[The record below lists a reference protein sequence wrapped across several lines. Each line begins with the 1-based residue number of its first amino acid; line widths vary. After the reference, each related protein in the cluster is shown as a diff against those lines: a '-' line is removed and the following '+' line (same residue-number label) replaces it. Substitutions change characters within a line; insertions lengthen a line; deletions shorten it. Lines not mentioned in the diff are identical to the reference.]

1 MGEPLEGIAHKRTAI
16 ELMEQLGDQRTAA
29 EWLNSLGVNYRVL
42 GQPSTALK
50 YHLEVLPIMEAL
62 GDSTEIAFT
71 YILIGAVHRST
82 AQWPGAL
89 HHFHIARGKY
99 EELQDTLG
107 LSMAYNDLGTAWYG
121 AGNMDSAM
129 YWHRKAADL
138 REHVDYFHGI
148 AYSHQFMAQIHRRE
162 GRYEQAITEYRIAMA
177 NFARVPTY
185 SQVASIYGDI
195 AQIQKEQGNADSALV
210 TITQALTVLQQYNE
224 AQFATQLYVQAGD
237 IHAYRDEFSE
247 AERAYLKAMEIA
259 RKSQILDLQQGI
271 AKRLSNLYEDH
282 GDLHRAYLNHTGYLA
297 LRDTVRSRSG
307 KSEVLRMM
315 LQHNADQAEQ
325 EKERRQEA
333 RRIEQQAE
341 LGARERQKH
350 FYLAGGGLLFVL
362 ALGLV
367 GRMRFSARSKRELEQ
382 QQRDLQGAKERAEQS
397 ERFKERFLANM
408 SHEIRTPMNAIMGM
422 TAIMRRGER
431 LPHQQVYFDAIA
443 QSADNLLHIIND
455 ILDLSKL
462 DADRV
467 ELEMTPIDPRT
478 VVEGIAQDI
487 GPRARDKG
495 LELRIDLDPD
505 IGGTVLGDATRLRQL
520 LMNLV
525 ENAVKYTT
533 RGHVQLSAGI
543 VGVEK
548 ASKTISFSVS
558 DTGPGIPKERMDT
571 IFEEFNKAYAYSEGH
586 GRYGGTGLSL
596 AISKRL
602 TELHGGELVVTSE
615 VGKGSTFTATITFQV
630 VAVEEGT
637 IDQKPDVELRDLR
650 ILV

>member
-1 MGEPLEGIAHKRTAI
+1 M
-16 ELMEQLGDQRTAA
+16 
-29 EWLNSLGVNYRVL
+29 
-42 GQPSTALK
+42 
-50 YHLEVLPIMEAL
+50 
-62 GDSTEIAFT
+62 
-71 YILIGAVHRST
+71 HRST

-162 GRYEQAITEYRIAMA
+162 GRYEQAIAEYRIAMA

-185 SQVASIYGDI
+185 SQVAAIYGDI
-195 AQIQKEQGNADSALV
+195 AQMHKELGNADSALI
-210 TITQALTVLQQYNE
+210 TITQALNVLQQYNE
-224 AQFATQLYVQAGD
+224 AQFAAHLYVQAGG
-237 IHAYRDEFSE
+237 IHAYRDEFAE
-247 AERAYLKAMEIA
+247 AERAYLKAMDIA

-271 AKRLSNLYEDH
+271 VQRLSLLYEEH
-282 GDLHRAYLNHTGYLA
+282 GDLRQAYLRHTEYLA
-297 LRDTVRSRSG
+297 LRDSVRSRSG

-382 QQRDLQGAKERAEQS
+382 QQRDLNRAKERAEQS

-422 TAIMRRGER
+422 TAIMRRGDQ
-431 LPHQQVYFDAIA
+431 LPHQQVYLDAIA

-462 DADRV
+462 DADRM
-467 ELEMTPIDPRT
+467 ELELTPMDPRT
-478 VVEGIAQDI
+478 IVEGIAQEI
-487 GPRARDKG
+487 GPRARDKD
-495 LELRIDLDPD
+495 LALRTVINE
-505 IGGTVLGDATRLRQL
+505 GVEGSVLGDPTRLRQL
-520 LMNLV
+520 LMNLT

-533 RGHVQLSAGI
+533 AGHVQLSVSTREVQGTTRTLA
-543 VGVEK
+543 
-548 ASKTISFSVS
+548 FSVS

-571 IFEEFNKAYAYSEGH
+571 IFEEFNK
-586 GRYGGTGLSL
+586 
-596 AISKRL
+596 
-602 TELHGGELVVTSE
+602 
-615 VGKGSTFTATITFQV
+615 
-630 VAVEEGT
+630 
-637 IDQKPDVELRDLR
+637 
-650 ILV
+650 